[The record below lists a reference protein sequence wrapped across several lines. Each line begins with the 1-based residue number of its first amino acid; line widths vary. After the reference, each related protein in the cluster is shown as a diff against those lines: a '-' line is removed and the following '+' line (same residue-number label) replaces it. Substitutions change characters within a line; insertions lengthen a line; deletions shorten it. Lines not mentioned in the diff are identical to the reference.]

1 MATSCRTSEYFSG
14 QGSVLMSEKNPTTGE
29 PLGFRDVGNIT
40 GLELSFET
48 EIFEHTES
56 CTGARG
62 TDISIVQ
69 SITVNATLV
78 LESLDRENLALAL
91 YGNSA
96 EDASGS
102 VADEVVTS
110 AHGLWMPLGK
120 TNITEE
126 SVVVGDDAVPT
137 TTYTEGTDYEID
149 YGAGMIFFYA
159 TADGGTISDATAT
172 YVSYDHG
179 AQNRVEG
186 IVSSAAPERWLRFN
200 GLNTVTSPSR
210 SLVVDLFRVSVQ
222 PLTSLQFINDELAEM
237 SVDLTV
243 LADTTRPSS
252 NSQSQYMRIRGKT
265 LG

>member
-14 QGSVLMSEKNPTTGE
+14 QGSVLMAEKHATTGE

-62 TDISIVQ
+62 TDLSIVQ

-96 EDASGS
+96 LDSGTS
-102 VADEVVTS
+102 VTDQTVTGY
-110 AHGLWMPLGK
+110 HGLWMPLGH
-120 TNITEE
+120 TNITD
-126 SVVVGDDAVPT
+126 STVVVADEAGVSPA
-137 TTYTEGTDYEID
+137 TTYTEGTDYDID
-149 YGAGMIFFYA
+149 YGAGMILVYS
-159 TADGGTISDATAT
+159 TGDITDEQTLYIDYT
-172 YVSYDHG
+172 YGD
-179 AQNRVEG
+179 QNRVEG

-200 GLNTVTSPSR
+200 GLNTVKAPAK

-222 PLTSLQFINDELAEM
+222 PLTSLQLINEELAEM
-237 SVDLTV
+237 SIELTV
-243 LADTTRPSS
+243 LADTTRSSS
-252 NSQSQYMRIRGKT
+252 NNQSQYMRVRGVPF
-265 LG
+265 